1 MQESLQPGA
10 AWATDSGGSGSTHT
24 LMSSSMNLDQGTK
37 MILHMLRA
45 YVMKKV
51 NSYDSRA
58 LFLWL
63 SRQSSVPLAEPT
75 ANSLR
80 KGLSGVSS
88 SNPQG
93 PFSPLGAYIQVS
105 VNGCFKDAKIIQ
117 PPWRAVRRFIKSPYN
132 PVIPLLGM
140 HLEKMKTIIK
150 NDICTPMFI
159 AALFTIVKTG
169 KQPTVH

>member
-63 SRQSSVPLAEPT
+63 SRQQIPWS
-75 ANSLR
+75 

-88 SNPQG
+88 SNPHG
-93 PFSPLGAYIQVS
+93 PFSPLGAYIRVS
-105 VNGCFKDAKIIQ
+105 VNGYFNGAKIIQ
-117 PPWRAVRRFIKSPYN
+117 PPWRTVQRFIKSPYH

-140 HLEKMKTIIK
+140 HLEKMKTVTK
-150 NDICTPMFI
+150 NDICTPVFI
-159 AALFTIVKTG
+159 AALSTIVKTG
-169 KQPTVH
+169 KQPTAHRQIKKLIH